1 MKEMARRDFLKLGA
15 AGLAVASLGG
25 SVNLGPLARKAD
37 ATPVEVAY
45 FECETMSFDSGSG
58 ISVVGDAA
66 ANSDQALRF
75 TVPASAFKNGVGF
88 LAEGSTIHVR
98 ARSKQNNNGRWPVMA
113 VLVDGRQQGR
123 WTINTTGYAVY
134 TASISPAVAAGS
146 HNIQLQAVSRISG
159 PGTIVADFIQF
170 EREDSGGGTTAPI
183 VHGAYSNMRGGD
195 ANPQWGDTT
204 NLDNYASVVGDK
216 PILAHGFQ
224 QFYDLLSVSGINSV
238 LSKYPEFM
246 LTLESGGL
254 NLDQIV
260 AGAADADWRRIGASL
275 AQIPH
280 RVYVRLMHEMNGDWY
295 SYSTSKV
302 ADGERKY
309 RDAYRR
315 FVNTIRAAGASNVLM
330 VWCPNVR
337 APIWGG
343 NPLANFYPGDDVVDI
358 LGLDGYAGWV
368 NNGYYFTFYDVFNGA
383 VDEMRGLN
391 PNKPLWLCEW
401 NCDSR
406 LGYDKARFYGDALVA
421 LKTERY
427 SQVKASI
434 IFDSD
439 QEGHNWFVDSST
451 SALAAYRALVNDPVY
466 QGTSVP

>member
-15 AGLAVASLGG
+15 TGLAVASLGG
-25 SVNLGPLARKAD
+25 SVNLGPLARNVD
-37 ATPVEVAY
+37 AAPVDVAY
-45 FECETMSFDSGSG
+45 FECETMSFASGSG

-75 TVPASAFKNGVGF
+75 TVPASAFKIGVSF
-88 LAEGSTIHVR
+88 PAEGSIIRVR
-98 ARSKQNNNGRWPVMA
+98 ARANKNNRRWPVMA

-123 WTINTTGYAVY
+123 WTVNTTSYATY
-134 TASISPAVAAGS
+134 TASISPPVASGS
-146 HNIQLQAVSRISG
+146 HDIQLQAVSGMSG
-159 PGTIVADFIQF
+159 RGTIVADFIQF
-170 EREDSGGGTTAPI
+170 EGEDIGGGSTTSSI
-183 VHGAYSNMRGGD
+183 VHGAYSNKRGGD

-204 NLDNYASVVGDK
+204 NLDNYTSVVGDQ

-224 QFYDLLSVSGINSV
+224 QFYDLLSVSGINNV

-260 AGAADADWRRIGASL
+260 VGAADADWRRIGAGL

-280 RVYVRLMHEMNGDWY
+280 RIYVRLMHEMNGSWY
-295 SYSTSKV
+295 SYSISKV

-315 FVNTIRAAGASNVLM
+315 FVDTIRAAGASNVRM

-383 VDEMRGLN
+383 VDEIRALN

-406 LGYDKARFYGDALVA
+406 LGYDKARFYGDALAA

-439 QEGHNWFVDSST
+439 QEGHNWFVDSSA
-451 SALAAYRALVNDPVY
+451 SALAAYKDLINDPMF
-466 QGTSVP
+466 QGTSVL